1 MGLRTPLAY
10 LTSGVVVNIVSQLIT
25 DTRFS
30 SPNAHIIPAVK
41 FLATLLGAALRRPA
55 GGQSSAT
62 PAQRRLMAF
71 IGLLDASAY
80 CLYCLGF
87 YACGAT
93 LANLLLAAVGQVL
106 TAALTRFVLKRR
118 LTPGQLAGVGCVGIG
133 LLVRALPASYF
144 DGGAAAADSSSSS
157 SSSSLSPE
165 QLWGAACV
173 AMAALLYAIL
183 GVAYEKLLKG
193 GESPPPANAEI
204 MWHVSILG
212 FLGSAAY
219 QALFTL
225 PNWQRVVAAPMAAS
239 NASPRYVA
247 GLLVLFGALF
257 NVHMLVQAAVFKTD
271 GAIGVGLVNAVRG
284 AVITVVAAAIFCSPS
299 RQQLCLTRQTVLSAC
314 ITTCGGAIYVLT
326 GGGQRQQRPA
336 AAAARAAQK
345 ERKKDQ

>member
-1 MGLRTPLAY
+1 
-10 LTSGVVVNIVSQLIT
+10 
-25 DTRFS
+25 
-30 SPNAHIIPAVK
+30 
-41 FLATLLGAALRRPA
+41 
-55 GGQSSAT
+55 
-62 PAQRRLMAF
+62 MAF

-144 DGGAAAADSSSSS
+144 AGGAAAAAADSSSS

-212 FLGSAAY
+212 VLAALLQQTQCLLISSHPWCHCRVARTLHSWNTLRRQLRQAKCLCCITHGFLAPGRLPAGFLGSAAY

-239 NASPRYVA
+239 SASPQYVA

-314 ITTCGGAIYVLT
+314 ITTCGGAVYVLT

-336 AAAARAAQK
+336 AAAERAAQK